1 MEDKIMLK
9 LVGSSLV
16 LVGIFYKIFLS
27 VPMNSDFENGLKA
40 MTESGGSVSVDLN
53 RKPSPPSKNSVS
65 PIAEKEVIASDAV
78 VEKNLE
84 ALVQDA
90 ESTIAAKDAEG
101 SDKKVDPKKPA
112 DSKKVAA
119 KDPKKEK
126 QEADKKKKEEQKKK
140 VAAQQQKMKQWYQAA
155 YQNWANESALEQAR
169 EQRRQELAQEVAERT
184 RQQSA
189 NISTAPNL
197 APKTRPVTT
206 AASDT
211 SKYSAEEKRLRDNLF
226 HFPSIANMNKFID
239 LYLQQKIQDA
249 AFYGTVKDLVLSPS
263 KEHQRIGMYALNA
276 YPSVSS
282 FAMLIELIDTSKDV
296 DLKSSLQSILLN
308 YTQVTSHQVLLDVL
322 QHGKSRQI
330 LVALDLSQ
338 RFLQAVQNQKDN
350 SINSV
355 NPYDRFLQVLSGQLQ
370 NPDPT
375 ISVKS
380 QQVYSQFQQA
390 RTLWMASAAAH
401 VGGAGQGQ

>member
-27 VPMNSDFENGLKA
+27 TPMNSDFENGLKA
-40 MTESGGSVSVDLN
+40 MSESGGSVSVDLN
-53 RKPSPPSKNSVS
+53 RKASAFTTNKTSHISS
-65 PIAEKEVIASDAV
+65 GEVLASETAV
-78 VEKNLE
+78 EQNLE
-84 ALVQDA
+84 ALVQEA
-90 ESTIAAKDAEG
+90 EASSASKETEG
-101 SDKKVDPKKPA
+101 SDKKADPKKSA

-126 QEADKKKKEEQKKK
+126 QEVDKKKKEEQKKK

-155 YQNWANESALEQAR
+155 YQNWANESALDQAR
-169 EQRRQELAQEVAERT
+169 EQRRQELDQEVAERT

-189 NISTAPNL
+189 NISTAPKVV
-197 APKTRPVTT
+197 PKTKPATT
-206 AASDT
+206 ASDT
-211 SKYSAEEKRLRDNLF
+211 SKYSAEEKSLRENLF
-226 HFPSIANMNKFID
+226 QFPSIANMNKFID

-282 FAMLIELIDTSKDV
+282 FAMLIELIDSSKDA

-308 YTQVTSHQVLLDVL
+308 YTQTTSHQVLLDVL

-338 RFLQAVQNQKDN
+338 RYLQTVQSQKDN
-350 SINSV
+350 SMNPV
-355 NPYDRFLQVLSGQLQ
+355 NPYDRFLLVLSGQLQ

-380 QQVYSQFQQA
+380 QQIYSQFQQA
-390 RTLWMASAAAH
+390 RTLWMASAAVH
-401 VGGAGQGQ
+401 GTSGETH